1 MPAPERFMSRDLDR
15 DMPPI
20 ATVFGAS
27 GFVVTQI
34 TQLLAKS
41 GFRVRA
47 AVRRPDLA
55 GHLKPLGDV
64 GQIVPVQANVRNE
77 ESVARAVRGAEV
89 VINLVAIGYQRGNQ
103 RFQTVNVDGA
113 AYVAQAAKAAGAK
126 TLIHMSIIGA
136 DLESASA
143 FARSRAEGEGAV
155 KEAFPQAIIVRPSL
169 IFGPDDAF
177 FNTMA
182 SLARFLPIMPLIGA
196 ASKFQPVYVGDVA
209 QFVEMAALGEVR
221 AGRTYE
227 LCGPEVVTQKELLQ
241 LILRETMRNNLLLP
255 TPAKIARILT
265 LPAQLL
271 PKPLITTDQIE
282 LLRHNNMV
290 SEAAVRE
297 RRTLDGVGISP
308 TPMREVLPTYLWR
321 FRRNGQ
327 FDKVAA

>member
-1 MPAPERFMSRDLDR
+1 MARDLDR
-15 DMPPI
+15 EGPPL

-27 GFVVTQI
+27 GFVGTQV

-55 GHLKPLGDV
+55 GQLRPLGDV

-77 ESVARAVRGAEV
+77 NSVASAVRGADV

-103 RFQTVNVDGA
+103 RFQTVNIDGA

-126 TLIHMSIIGA
+126 TLVHMSIIGA
-136 DLESASA
+136 DIESESA

-155 KEAFPQAIIVRPSL
+155 REAFPEAIIVRPSL

-182 SLARFLPIMPLIGA
+182 SLARFFPIMPLIGGH
-196 ASKFQPVYVGDVA
+196 SKFQPVYVRDVA
-209 QFVEMAALGEVR
+209 QLFEMAALGEVR

-227 LCGPEVVTQKELLQ
+227 LGGPEVMTQKELLQ
-241 LILRETMRNNLLLP
+241 LILRETMRSNLLLP
-255 TPAKIARILT
+255 TPKGLANLMA
-265 LPAQLL
+265 LPMGLL
-271 PKPLITTDQIE
+271 PKPLLTSDQIE
-282 LLRHNNMV
+282 LLQHDNVV
-290 SEAAVRE
+290 SETAVRE
-297 RRTLDGVGISP
+297 RRTLEGVGITP
-308 TPMREVLPTYLWR
+308 TPMAEVLPTYLWR

>member
-1 MPAPERFMSRDLDR
+1 MTGSLDR
-15 DMPPI
+15 EIPPL

-27 GFVVTQI
+27 GFVGTQV

-77 ESVARAVRGAEV
+77 ASVASAVRGADV

-103 RFQTVNVDGA
+103 RFATVNVDGA
-113 AYVAQAAKAAGAK
+113 AYVAQAAKATGAK
-126 TLIHMSIIGA
+126 TLVHMSIIGA
-136 DLESASA
+136 GLDSESA

-155 KEAFPQAIIVRPSL
+155 KEAFPEAIIVRPSL

-182 SLARFLPIMPLIGA
+182 SLARFFPIMPLIGGK
-196 ASKFQPVYVGDVA
+196 SKFQPVYVRDVA
-209 QFVEMAALGEVR
+209 QLIEMAALGEVR
-221 AGRTYE
+221 TGRTYE
-227 LCGPEVVTQKELLQ
+227 LGGPEVVTQKELLE
-241 LILRETMRNNLLLP
+241 LILRETMRNNVLLP
-255 TPAKIARILT
+255 TPKGLANLMA
-265 LPAQLL
+265 LPMTIL
-271 PKPLITTDQIE
+271 PKPLLTADQVE
-282 LLRHNNMV
+282 LLQHDNMV
-290 SEAAVRE
+290 SDAAIRE
-297 RRTLDGVGISP
+297 RRTLEGVGITP
-308 TPMREVLPTYLWR
+308 TPMAEVLPTYLWR
-321 FRRNGQ
+321 FRKHGQ

>member
-1 MPAPERFMSRDLDR
+1 MARDLDR
-15 DMPPI
+15 ETPRL

-27 GFVVTQI
+27 GFVGTQV

-55 GHLKPLGDV
+55 GQLRPLGDV

-77 ESVARAVRGAEV
+77 DSVVRAVRGADV

-103 RFQTVNVDGA
+103 RFATVNIDGA

-136 DLESASA
+136 NLESESA

-155 KEAFPQAIIVRPSL
+155 KEAFPEAIIVRPSL

-182 SLARFLPIMPLIGA
+182 SLARFFPVMPLIGGK
-196 ASKFQPVYVGDVA
+196 SKFQPVYVRDVA
-209 QFVEMAALGEVR
+209 QLFEMAALGQVR

-227 LCGPEVVTQKELLQ
+227 LGGPEVMTQKELLQ
-241 LILRETMRNNLLLP
+241 LILRETMRSNLLLP
-255 TPAKIARILT
+255 TPKGLANLMA
-265 LPAQLL
+265 LPMGLL
-271 PKPLITTDQIE
+271 PKPLLTSDQIE
-282 LLRHNNMV
+282 LLQHDNVV
-290 SEAAVRE
+290 SDAAVRE
-297 RRTLDGVGISP
+297 RRTLDGVGIAP
-308 TPMREVLPTYLWR
+308 TPMGEVLPTYLWR
-321 FRRNGQ
+321 FRRHGQ

>member
-1 MPAPERFMSRDLDR
+1 MDR
-15 DMPPI
+15 EMPPL

-27 GFVVTQI
+27 GFVGTQI

-64 GQIVPVQANVRNE
+64 GQVVPIQANVRNE
-77 ESVARAVRGAEV
+77 DSVARAVRGADV

-103 RFQTVNVDGA
+103 RFQTVNIDGA

-126 TLIHMSIIGA
+126 TLVHMSILGA
-136 DLESASA
+136 DLESESA
-143 FARSRAEGEGAV
+143 FARSRAEGESAV

-182 SLARFLPIMPLIGA
+182 SLARFFPIMPLIGGK
-196 ASKFQPVYVGDVA
+196 SKFQPVYVGNVA
-209 QFVEMAALGEVR
+209 QLVEMAALGEVR

-227 LCGPEVVTQKELLQ
+227 LGGPEVMTQKELLQ
-241 LILRETMRNNLLLP
+241 LILRETMRTNLLMP
-255 TPAKIARILT
+255 TPKGLANLMA
-265 LPAQLL
+265 LPMGLL
-271 PKPLITTDQIE
+271 PKPLLTSDQIE
-282 LLRHNNMV
+282 LLQHDNVV

-297 RRTLDGVGISP
+297 ARTLEGAGITA
-308 TPMREVLPTYLWR
+308 TPMGEVLPTYLWR
-321 FRRNGQ
+321 FRRHGQ
-327 FDKVAA
+327 FDKAAA